1 MRTYS
6 LPLNECWK
14 AASRLSDAEKLQLI
28 ARLTHSMVQKE
39 ERRKQSADLLD
50 SLYGAWHDDEYPD
63 SDVMNKM
70 LGEGRKAS
78 REIIEF

>member
-14 AASRLSDAEKLQLI
+14 VASQLNDAEKLQLI
-28 ARLTHSMVQKE
+28 ARLTHSMAQKE
-39 ERRKQSADLLD
+39 DRKKQSADLLD
-50 SLYGAWHDDEYPD
+50 SLYGAWGDDEYPD
-63 SDVMNKM
+63 SDVMNKT
-70 LGEGRKAS
+70 LREERHAH

>member
-28 ARLTHSMVQKE
+28 ARLTHSMAQKKE
-39 ERRKQSADLLD
+39 SRKQSADLLD

-70 LGEGRKAS
+70 LREGRKAS

>member
-14 AASRLSDAEKLQLI
+14 AASRLGDAEKLQLI

-50 SLYGAWHDDEYPD
+50 SLYGARHDDKYPD
-63 SDVMNKM
+63 SDVMNKI
-70 LGEGRKAS
+70 LREGRSVS
-78 REIIEF
+78 RDFLRI